1 MTIESDQRRKV
12 AEFLLRIKAIQ
23 LRPDDPFTWASGR
36 LSPIYCDNRKILSHP
51 AVRTFVRQLTNE
63 LIESRYGKPDGI
75 AGVATGGIA
84 LGALVA
90 QEMGVPFCYVRSA
103 AKSHGTGQQVEGDLD
118 TMRNVVVIEDLI
130 STGKSSLNAVEAL
143 REANLEVKGLVAI
156 FSYGFEDSVTRFD
169 DAKCAFEVLTDYPIM
184 LEQALSEGYITQEQ
198 ASLLE
203 SWSSDPVA
211 WSEQQAKT

>member
-23 LRPDDPFTWASGR
+23 LRPNDPFTWASGR